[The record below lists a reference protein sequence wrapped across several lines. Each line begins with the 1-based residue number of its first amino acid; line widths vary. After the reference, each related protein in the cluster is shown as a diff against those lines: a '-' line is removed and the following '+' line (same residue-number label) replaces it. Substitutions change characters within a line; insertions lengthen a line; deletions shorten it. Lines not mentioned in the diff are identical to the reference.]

1 MLKAMHAAE
10 PNFAACKAV
19 AKIYKVN
26 ETYAAVVKRVAN
38 AVAAREFSLFA
49 SDPLARLAA

>member
-1 MLKAMHAAE
+1 MQ
-10 PNFAACKAV
+10 AV